1 VFNLLLVGKMP
12 YIYIY
17 TYIYMLYL
25 HLMYITQNLL

>member
-1 VFNLLLVGKMP
+1 VFSLLLVGNMA

-25 HLMYITQNLL
+25 HLVYIP